1 MFQAQAPRALPLLLS
16 LLLLLAPAALR
27 AQVAEGQ
34 RFGDWVYECQ
44 PLSAASKACALV
56 QVHSFGKGDVRS
68 VRFNISRP
76 PQGGGVGMSVVVPLG
91 IHLPNGIRGDVDG
104 KNGFSMTP
112 LTCVAQGCI
121 ATVPLDAGM
130 IEALKAGRV
139 LNLEFYSNAGRQQVK
154 VAGSLKGITSGLRAS
169 GLD

>member
-1 MFQAQAPRALPLLLS
+1 MLKARAPRAIPLLLS
-16 LLLLLAPAALR
+16 LSLLLAPSMLR
-27 AQVAEGQ
+27 AQVAQGE

-44 PLSAASKACALV
+44 ALSGASKACALV
-56 QVHSFGKGDVRS
+56 QVHSFGEGDKRS

-104 KNGFSMTP
+104 KNGFAMTP

-139 LNLEFYSNAGRQQVK
+139 LNLEFYGNAGRQQVK

-169 GLD
+169 GMD

>member
-1 MFQAQAPRALPLLLS
+1 
-16 LLLLLAPAALR
+16 
-27 AQVAEGQ
+27 
-34 RFGDWVYECQ
+34 
-44 PLSAASKACALV
+44 
-56 QVHSFGKGDVRS
+56 
-68 VRFNISRP
+68 
-76 PQGGGVGMSVVVPLG
+76 
-91 IHLPNGIRGDVDG
+91 
-104 KNGFSMTP
+104 MTP

-139 LNLEFYSNAGRQQVK
+139 LNLEFYGNAGRQQVK